1 MCVKKDSSRTS
12 LARAIITALMLLA
25 FLVFNVYAKVFSRTE
40 NVAPNS
46 MYVKYLIAVIIFG
59 LVGLPIDIPFDYYE
73 TFVIEERY
81 GMNKTTKKNVLGRCY
96 LKNNPRQLFFKKGGR
111 KDRYAQDNTQDN
123 TQDVEF

>member
-25 FLVFNVYAKVFSRTE
+25 FLVFNVYAKVFSWTE

-59 LVGLPIDIPFDYYE
+59 LVGLPIDIQFDYYE

-81 GMNKTTKKNVLGRCY
+81 GMNKTTKKT
-96 LKNNPRQLFFKKGGR
+96 FW
-111 KDRYAQDNTQDN
+111 A
-123 TQDVEF
+123 DVI